1 MKTSSDDRSELITG
15 ITLDAKQEAKKI
27 IEDAELIA
35 SDKKMSKEMQL
46 KSIERDTAKKIEQ
59 QVSIMEKNSASAIS
73 VEKKR
78 VVLKIRE
85 KVINNVIEKVREI
98 IGEIGESKD
107 YPEILRGWILE
118 AAIGLDEEEAVVNG
132 SVKDLEI
139 MNETFLRET
148 EKRYF
153 DLTGGKIHLVKSEK
167 NPLFAQGVVLT
178 SRNNKTAFN
187 NQVPTRLLR
196 YQAEMR
202 KTIHKEFFVQLET
215 DRGSE

>member
-1 MKTSSDDRSELITG
+1 MKTSSDDRSELISG
-15 ITLDAKQEAKKI
+15 ITLDAKQEAKRI
-27 IEDAELIA
+27 IEEAEKTA
-35 SDKKMSKEMQL
+35 SDKQMSKDMQI
-46 KSIERDTAKKIEQ
+46 KSIDRDTAKKIEQ
-59 QVSIMEKNSASAIS
+59 QVAVIEKNSASAIS

-85 KVINNVIEKVREI
+85 KVINNVIEKVRDI
-98 IGEIGESKD
+98 IGEIGKSKD
-107 YPEILRGWILE
+107 YPEILRGWILD
-118 AAIGLDEEEAVVNG
+118 AAIGLGEDEAVING
-132 SVKDLEI
+132 SVKELEI
-139 MNETFLRET
+139 LSDSFLRET

-153 DLTGGKIHLVKSEK
+153 DLTGGKIHLVKSDK

-202 KTIHKEFFVQLET
+202 KTIHKEFFA
-215 DRGSE
+215 